1 MHRTLLASVLL
12 VAATAVSA
20 AADVPAN
27 ASYQVRLELGDGHG
41 AAVFDGTIAM
51 TGDRACGQLETT
63 TGPTRYTVH
72 VCREGGDAAN
82 PVISVD
88 LDRATRVD
96 HDMRHQKMEITGAGR
111 GRAPRGHRPD
121 RRRQDHDR
129 ARASRSGER
138 RAGYGWTAVVV
149 MTSARAFRSWPR
161 RSIEPLVVALTVTV
175 PGVTLKM

>member
-1 MHRTLLASVLL
+1 MPRTLLASVLL

-41 AAVFDGTIAM
+41 AAAFDGTIAM
-51 TGDRACGQLETT
+51 TGDHACGKLETT
-63 TGPTRYTVH
+63 TGPTRYTAR

-96 HDMRHQKMEITGAGR
+96 HDMRHQKMEITARIAAGTR
-111 GRAPRGHRPD
+111 AVIGRIGDGKTTTELA
-121 RRRQDHDR
+121 
-129 ARASRSGER
+129 
-138 RAGYGWTAVVV
+138 
-149 MTSARAFRSWPR
+149 
-161 RSIEPLVVALTVTV
+161 VTV
-175 PGVTLKM
+175 R